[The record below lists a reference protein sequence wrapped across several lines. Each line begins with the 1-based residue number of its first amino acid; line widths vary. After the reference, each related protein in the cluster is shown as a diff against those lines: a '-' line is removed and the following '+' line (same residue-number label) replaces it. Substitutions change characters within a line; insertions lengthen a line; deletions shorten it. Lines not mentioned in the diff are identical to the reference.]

1 MSPHVTIYKFP
12 IGALT
17 SITTRVTGVAL
28 TAGMFPPSILFVGA
42 LGF

>member
-17 SITTRVTGVAL
+17 SIATRVTGGAL
-28 TAGMFPPSILFVGA
+28 TAGRCWWPVRSID
-42 LGF
+42 